1 MANTVNDVMNVI
13 ANPDYGIRN
22 IAGTN
27 QEILAIMQGTHN
39 SKNNIYNIVDDVR
52 NLLQKL
58 VDANPKKKSVEV
70 SGNNQT
76 KINHRHIQDILDETK
91 GIRKAID
98 NLSKAL
104 LKQKNNAMPAVAKLS
119 NKASEM
125 VAKAMTDNI
134 NKNKGG
140 GLSSLINTFGNL
152 KNISFKDILVGKM
165 KLKLVSKIIDDLQ
178 GKLNIDKDELSNVI
192 KIINSAPELV
202 KSLNKIGWGVNRII
216 RKNIIGKLSD
226 ILTGKESILSISQI
240 LQKNE
245 KVFNKATK
253 ISISLKE
260 LITMLNKSMWQLLV
274 ASTFAKAS
282 DKGIKYIEMVLD
294 KLIPLS
300 EKLTKNKNNI
310 DKGSKI
316 AKNLTILSGNLFI
329 STIFLSTIAIT
340 GVPALLGATLLEK
353 TIDKLIPTITKLSE
367 SKKHIKNAA
376 GSALYFTAVTGL
388 MSISSL
394 FLSTIAVT
402 GAPALLG
409 SVFMLGIVKICT
421 STFKMLGKAK
431 KSVLIGSIVMVLMST
446 SLLLFGVALKKIVD
460 ATKGVTFKQVGI
472 IAAMTALLGGSVA
485 LLGIPAVFP
494 FIALGS
500 ISMAIMGFAL
510 RPFAKT
516 LSIISKE
523 TEKLKIKQVTLLS
536 GAMSILALGVAKM
549 ALLSVP
555 VLVGSKTLG
564 KLSRSLRSFA
574 KSLKEIN
581 SIGSLPNKQIYQVL
595 NAMKSIA
602 NFFKENK
609 LKKKVIKTARRY
621 KRILRPFATATQY
634 LSKLKELG
642 VIPMKLV
649 YQTLNAMRE
658 ISNYYKD
665 NPIRKKAIRQ
675 AEKYKDMLKPF
686 GKVIKHFVKLKEL
699 GVIPMKL
706 VYQTL
711 NTMSTIANYYMENP
725 IRKKAIRQANK
736 YKKMLKPFGNTIKH
750 LVKLKEL
757 GVIPMKL
764 VYQTLNIISTISDFY
779 KDKNFKSIKRKD
791 VRNISV
797 AVSSFC
803 KSVVSLSKLKD
814 LKNIPVNTINNL
826 IEVVSNIKTKGL
838 KKNIRLLSD
847 MVSAVSNL
855 SNINSTNI
863 TSIDSAISNTLNGVN
878 AVDMDKI
885 QAVTNMFNAFNGIN
899 KSENAINKFTESVK
913 EFTKACKN
921 LMDAMNSNTDAIN
934 NIDNNSEDSTFNES
948 RENNII
954 ESNTNNSNST
964 GINIANVDELAR
976 TIAEKINGVLSVD
989 IPDTQVQLL
998 INGTGGNEWTISRY

>member
-13 ANPDYGIRN
+13 ASPDYGIKN

-27 QEILAIMQGTHN
+27 QEILAILQGTHN

-52 NLLQKL
+52 NLLQSL
-58 VDANPKKKSVEV
+58 VDTNQKNKSVEV
-70 SGNNQT
+70 KGNNQT

-98 NLSKAL
+98 NLAKTL
-104 LKQKNNAMPAVAKLS
+104 LKQGKQMPTVAKLS
-119 NKASEM
+119 DKASEK
-125 VAKAMTDNI
+125 VANAMI
-134 NKNKGG
+134 ESMNKQNKGR
-140 GLSSLINTFGNL
+140 GLNSIIDAFNKL
-152 KNISFKDILVGKM
+152 KNISLKDIIVGNQKI
-165 KLKLVSKIIDDLQ
+165 KLLTKIFKKSKED
-178 GKLNIDKDELSNVI
+178 LNIGEKDLNSII
-192 KIINSAPELV
+192 KLINSAPEMM
-202 KSLNKIGWGVNRII
+202 KSLSKIGLKVDRII
-216 RKNIIGKLSD
+216 RNNIIEKLSD
-226 ILTGKESILSISQI
+226 ILIGKKSILSLSI
-240 LQKNE
+240 L
-245 KVFNKATK
+245 
-253 ISISLKE
+253 
-260 LITMLNKSMWQLLV
+260 LNKNKKE
-274 ASTFAKAS
+274 FNDAKKSAQN
-282 DKGIKYIEMVLD
+282 INT
-294 KLIPLS
+294 LI
-300 EKLTKNKNNI
+300 
-310 DKGSKI
+310 
-316 AKNLTILSGNLFI
+316 GNLFT
-329 STIFLSTIAIT
+329 STIFLTTAAIT

-353 TIDKLIPTITKLSE
+353 IVDKLIPTITKLSE

-394 FLSTIAVT
+394 FLATMAVT

-431 KSVLIGSIVMVLMST
+431 KSVLIGSIVMVLMSS

-472 IAAMTALLGGSVA
+472 IGSMTVLLGGSVA
-485 LLGIPAVFP
+485 LLG
-494 FIALGS
+494 FISLPIIAGS
-500 ISMAIMGFAL
+500 IVMGIMSLAL
-510 RPFAKT
+510 NPFAKA
-516 LSIISKE
+516 LSTISKI
-523 TEKLKIKQVTLLS
+523 TEKIEIKHIKFITKAMKSLARSVAGMSLLS
-536 GAMSILALGVAKM
+536 A
-549 ALLSVP
+549 P

-621 KRILRPFATATQY
+621 KRILRPFATTTQY

-649 YQTLNAMRE
+649 YQTLNAMRD

-665 NPIRKKAIRQ
+665 NPIRKKTIRQ

-863 TSIDSAISNTLNGVN
+863 TSIDSAISNTLSEVN

-899 KSENAINKFTESVK
+899 KSEKAINKFTESVK

-934 NIDNNSEDSTFNES
+934 SIDNNSEGSTFNEL

-954 ESNTNNSNST
+954 ESNINNSNST